1 MKIKSKSGWVAIGL
15 AFLANA
21 SLHAADSIQLSNPY
35 SSYLQYTWTSGT
47 NTYTEAVSPYPAVV
61 TYNNDLY
68 SNAFLI
74 CLDIN
79 NPTNIGQTYTGT
91 WDSNFNSFT
100 VEERQAS
107 YLADQ
112 LYGLTNTTTT
122 ATVAGPISLAIW
134 SIMFASSTNQ
144 TSPFTSVPLDA
155 PAAAWVSQA
164 TTAVAGGYVADNMIF
179 RPTVT
184 SSQRFMVVPPS
195 VIPEP
200 ASCMLLGMGAL
211 GWVFIRRNRQV

>member
-1 MKIKSKSGWVAIGL
+1 MKIKSKSGWLAIGL

-21 SLHAADSIQLSNPY
+21 SLYGADSIQLSNPY

-47 NTYTEAVSPYPAVV
+47 NTYNEPVSPYPAVV
-61 TYNNDLY
+61 TYNNNLY

-91 WDSNFNSFT
+91 FDSNFSSFT
-100 VEERQAS
+100 VAEREAS
-107 YLADQ
+107 YLADK
-112 LYGLTNTTTT
+112 LYGKTNTDVSP
-122 ATVAGPISLAIW
+122 TVAGPISLAIW
-134 SIMFASSTNQ
+134 SIMSASSSNQ

-164 TTAVAGGYVADNMIF
+164 TSAVTGGYVADNMIF
-179 RPTVT
+179 RPTIT

-200 ASCMLLGMGAL
+200 SSCMLLGMGAL
-211 GWVFIRRNRQV
+211 GWVFMRRNRQV